1 MWRTLSSLSP
11 NRSIV
16 LTTHSMEEA
25 DALAHRAGIMAGR
38 MLTLGAVEELRER
51 WGSVWHV
58 HLVVAGS
65 AGWGEMERVRCWVRG
80 RVEGA
85 VVEERGCGGQIRFTV
100 PATGRSGEEGLGE
113 GNDARGRGIGRLF
126 RLLDDNKK
134 ELGIEY
140 YSVGQTTMDE
150 VFVRIVREH
159 GGKEENS

>member
-85 VVEERGCGGQIRFTV
+85 VVEERGCPGQIRFTV
-100 PATGRSGEEGLGE
+100 PATSRGGQGSEGRSG
-113 GNDARGRGIGRLF
+113 GIGQLF
-126 RLLDDNKK
+126 RLLDENKR